1 MNVPST
7 PGSATISG
15 LGFVCRLSPLD
26 SIDHNLPSAILA
38 GYICREALQAKYIGV
53 KGRTGNMKILE
64 SQSAA
69 LTNYEVL
76 MHLDAVKVK
85 PRTTTQKSQN
95 VETVLKEVQC
105 SFRAADILGHSLTL
119 NGSSTTTSHLQ
130 PPLKNRLPFRPI
142 LLRSIT
148 LRLPSE
154 S

>member
-1 MNVPST
+1 MELART
-7 PGSATISG
+7 KG

-26 SIDHNLPSAILA
+26 SSDHNFPSAILA
-38 GYICREALQAKYIGV
+38 GYICREAFQAKYIVV
-53 KGRTGNMKILE
+53 KGRIGNMKILE

-76 MHLDAVKVK
+76 MHLDAVKAK

-105 SFRAADILGHSLTL
+105 SFRAVDILGHSLTL

-130 PPLKNRLPFRPI
+130 PLKNQLPFRPI
-142 LLRSIT
+142 LLQSIT
-148 LRLPSE
+148 PRLPSE